1 MIEADADAGVGPQC
15 IVVTPTRFFMSS
27 MILILMMENLFVF
40 IDPNSETVY

>member
-27 MILILMMENLFVF
+27 MIFILMENLFVF